1 MPTLK
6 TKPTDRPKKTKKAI
20 SKSQTPSS
28 AKSGQEVW
36 DDLLQ
41 TPESEAF
48 LTMLVAEA
56 RQERQ
61 SGKLIEGDW
70 E

>member
-6 TKPTDRPKKTKKAI
+6 AKSPLKPVKAKKLGQEKPALTE
-20 SKSQTPSS
+20 
-28 AKSGQEVW
+28 KSGQETW
-36 DDLLQ
+36 DELLQ
-41 TPESEAF
+41 TPESEVF

-56 RQERQ
+56 RAERQ